1 MTWKIDGYRLY
12 ELTDAERPPW
22 RNFVLER
29 TEKVR
34 GRRKWRISFNGER
47 FALDTARQHLER
59 TRPKVAQW
67 AFDVIAS
74 EVSGARR

>member
-1 MTWKIDGYRLY
+1 MTWQIDGYRLY
-12 ELTDAERPPW
+12 ELTDAEHPPW

-29 TEKVR
+29 TAKIR
-34 GRRKWRISFNGER
+34 GRRKWWLSFNGER
-47 FALDTARQHLER
+47 FAMANDRRHLER